1 MKVSIPNDC
10 GNAPRKKF
18 LVEFNRAF
26 AEANVDFVLDHV
38 SDDIVWN
45 MVGDK
50 ELHGKTSMRSEME
63 SMMVGRASTMVL
75 YSVITHGREAAANG
89 EFHYPGGE
97 KIAFCDVYQFTKTT
111 GNTVKSITSYARSL

>member
-1 MKVSIPNDC
+1 MDVAVPSDC
-10 GNAPRKKF
+10 GNSPRKKF
-18 LVEFNRAF
+18 LVDFNRAF
-26 AEANVDFVLDHV
+26 AEGNADFVLDHV

-50 ELHGKTSMRSEME
+50 EVRGKMSMRSEME
-63 SMMVGRASTMVL
+63 SMMVGQASAMVL

-111 GNTVKSITSYARSL
+111 GNSVKSITSYATSL